1 MTDAEADIYLNEQ
14 VDILSMK
21 VTKKHKPF
29 DDDDQTRLIVD
40 FVNCLRK
47 TRELSKKVNTKFSV
61 NMTSKIAVY
70 LNK

>member
-1 MTDAEADIYLNEQ
+1 MTDAEANIYLNEQ
-14 VDILSMK
+14 VDILSAK

-47 TRELSKKVNTKFSV
+47 TRELSKNVNTKFSV
-61 NMTSKIAVY
+61 NMTSKIAIY